1 MKTIQILGSG
11 CANCQ
16 RTYDLIAEIAEE
28 QGVAVELQKVEDIAD
43 ILAMGVMST
52 PGVAIDGEVV
62 HSGSMPT
69 PQQVRDWLAGG

>member
-16 RTYDLIAEIAEE
+16 RSYDLIAKTAEE
-28 QGVAVELQKVEDIAD
+28 QGVAVELHKVEDIAE

-52 PGVAIDGEVV
+52 PGVVIDGEVV
-62 HSGSMPT
+62 YSGSMPT
-69 PQQVRDWLAGG
+69 PRQVRDWLAGG